1 MKLARI
7 ASPGAAGPLTAPM
20 SGMTSAP
27 VTSQTAMADPRA
39 GTRPGDTSLR
49 RMASTYSA
57 TTTLS
62 PESRTSQPLQ
72 LASGV
77 LEKSRSNIA
86 AGAVSGSPKTGESA
100 SHANHVAIAAA
111 PPRSAATGPYY
122 RRVANKEST
131 EPLRSI
137 VPMDARWR
145 AILRGE
151 TATAW
156 APRLGRRA
164 YALVPAGARC
174 KFCNAP
180 FTGAIAHVFR
190 LLGYGPSRKN
200 PDLCARCV
208 ESAPE
213 GGCVS
218 PLSVLFADVRDY
230 TTIAE
235 RLSSV
240 EVKDLLSRFYASAS
254 GALLGHEAFLAQI
267 AGDEVMALF
276 VPGLA
281 GSSYRSRAVEGGRAL
296 LRAMGYGTPH
306 GRWLDV
312 GIGISSGEQFIGN
325 VGGGGFKDFTS
336 LGDVTNTAA
345 RLQAK
350 ARGDIVMD
358 AATYSAV
365 AGKYAGAERAEVE
378 LKGKRAPVETYRIGA

>member
-1 MKLARI
+1 MLP
-7 ASPGAAGPLTAPM
+7 S
-20 SGMTSAP
+20 
-27 VTSQTAMADPRA
+27 V
-39 GTRPGDTSLR
+39 
-49 RMASTYSA
+49 
-57 TTTLS
+57 
-62 PESRTSQPLQ
+62 
-72 LASGV
+72 
-77 LEKSRSNIA
+77 
-86 AGAVSGSPKTGESA
+86 
-100 SHANHVAIAAA
+100 
-111 PPRSAATGPYY
+111 
-122 RRVANKEST
+122 
-131 EPLRSI
+131 

-151 TATAW
+151 TAAAW

-164 YALVPAGARC
+164 FALAPAETRC

-200 PDLCARCV
+200 PQLCARCV

-218 PLSVLFADVRDY
+218 PLSVLFADVREY
-230 TTIAE
+230 TTLAE

-254 GALLGHEAFLAQI
+254 GALLRHEAVLAQI

-281 GSSYRSRAVEGGRAL
+281 GPSYRSRAVDGGKAL
-296 LRAMGYGTPH
+296 LRAMGYGTPQ
-306 GRWLDV
+306 GNWLHV
-312 GIGISSGEQFIGN
+312 GVGISSGEQFVGN

-358 AATYSAV
+358 AETYAAV
-365 AGKYAGAERAEVE
+365 ALKYADAERAEFE
-378 LKGKRAPVETYRIGA
+378 LKGKLVPVETYRIGA